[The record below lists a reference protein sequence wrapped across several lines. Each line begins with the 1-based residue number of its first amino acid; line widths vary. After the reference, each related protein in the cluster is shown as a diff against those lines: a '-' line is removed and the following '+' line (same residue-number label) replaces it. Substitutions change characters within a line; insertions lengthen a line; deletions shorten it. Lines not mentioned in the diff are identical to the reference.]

1 MLSLYLTALYR
12 YPISAESYKKPYYMK
27 IFCKIE
33 YLFNL
38 CKNFPI
44 PDLWVLK
51 GTGSDPGSGFA
62 TLQSFVDQHYFWS
75 NVALK

>member
-1 MLSLYLTALYR
+1 
-12 YPISAESYKKPYYMK
+12 MK

-75 NVALK
+75 NAALK